1 MATIIASGSDDL
13 PSGLLVQTPSM
24 HREGIGQHAACHL
37 PPSRIPV
44 KLGAG
49 GKGVAQR
56 YHFTSGLAKACYQ
69 VLSMLHHLAGKHGG
83 LEQ

>member
-1 MATIIASGSDDL
+1 MATIIASGSDGL

-49 GKGVAQR
+49 GKVVAQR
-56 YHFTSGLAKACYQ
+56 YHFTSGLAKACYPCCII
-69 VLSMLHHLAGKHGG
+69 L
-83 LEQ
+83 LENTEDLNSNDV